1 MSGAAPAA
9 RRPAIPP
16 PPAPGGAAPA
26 ARAPAPRALPAA
38 GRGAPRSAGLGR
50 TPGGGE
56 RAGAGRERVGGGR
69 DAPPCRGSGQSC
81 CPFRAPGAFGD
92 VAAPQGGASPGHPT
106 QRPVGGARAPLRART
121 RLWARPLPRLR
132 WRGTGS
138 PFPAGPAWGR
148 AHRLLPRAPLA
159 PPQIPGAW
167 GGGRSPRRGSRVG
180 GGGRPVGPR
189 LEPFASWPPPGREC
203 SGGGGEAAGKRDRS
217 AGLGSTLVVVV
228 VGGDFSEGGSNCS
241 LCLAPL
247 PVPARGSQGGES
259 APEAGSEAAV
269 GVGVPV
275 HTTHYLPDRVALGW
289 GVSELTSLPKV
300 KSLCV
305 HSCSSC

>member
-167 GGGRSPRRGSRVG
+167 GGVVLPDGARESGVG
-180 GGGRPVGPR
+180 GGRWVPGWSPSRPGPR
-189 LEPFASWPPPGREC
+189 PGENAAGGGARRRESGTARLGSDQRWWWWWWGVTFQKAGQTAPFASLLFLCQPGAARAERVPPR
-203 SGGGGEAAGKRDRS
+203 
-217 AGLGSTLVVVV
+217 
-228 VGGDFSEGGSNCS
+228 
-241 LCLAPL
+241 
-247 PVPARGSQGGES
+247 Q
-259 APEAGSEAAV
+259 AV
-269 GVGVPV
+269 RP
-275 HTTHYLPDRVALGW
+275 RWGW
-289 GVSELTSLPKV
+289 GCRFTPPTTSQTVL
-300 KSLCV
+300 L
-305 HSCSSC
+305 